1 MLKIE
6 QISAKNFK
14 CHKNLELELSSFN
27 ILAGSNAAGKS
38 SLLQAILLGYKSWK
52 EYEKKKINT
61 NNIMEINLGIPTNII
76 SEQADQREVEICFQ
90 TDKKQNSVKLGLAED
105 DEMYFNILNYDEILK
120 QSLEDNSL
128 DKINLFFLNAERTGP
143 RIVSAIKEPLSYSVG
158 YHGENTAY
166 LICKMDR
173 EQKLKNN
180 KLPVD
185 LKISELERFSAN
197 CEEWLKVIIPET
209 EIQYSVDIEKNIA
222 ALKYKNEGEF
232 YEPTATGFGI
242 SYVIPIVV
250 QALVASTM
258 NNSVLIIENPEAHLH
273 PYSQSQL
280 GKFLTLVALN
290 GVQIIVETH
299 SEHIIDGARIQT
311 VREKKCSELQVLFFQ
326 KNDDCSVCQKI
337 MVQDN
342 GELDEWPVGFFDQ
355 KRQDLRELLEMRRC
369 QN

>member
-6 QISAKNFK
+6 QIVAKNFK
-14 CHKNLELELSSFN
+14 CHKNLKLDFSSFN

-38 SLLQAILLGYKSWK
+38 SLIQAILLGYKSWK

-105 DEMYFNILNYDEILK
+105 DEMYFNILNYNEILK

-128 DKINLFFLNAERTGP
+128 DKVNLFFLNAERTGP

-197 CEEWLKVIIPET
+197 CEEWLNVIIPET

-232 YEPTATGFGI
+232 YE
-242 SYVIPIVV
+242 
-250 QALVASTM
+250 
-258 NNSVLIIENPEAHLH
+258 
-273 PYSQSQL
+273 
-280 GKFLTLVALN
+280 
-290 GVQIIVETH
+290 
-299 SEHIIDGARIQT
+299 
-311 VREKKCSELQVLFFQ
+311 
-326 KNDDCSVCQKI
+326 
-337 MVQDN
+337 
-342 GELDEWPVGFFDQ
+342 
-355 KRQDLRELLEMRRC
+355 
-369 QN
+369 